1 MEEQNKQFNDTD
13 LNQETNLPTE
23 PIEVEEVQQP
33 TITSEVVNQ
42 PQTQDTEIDLDPD
55 IVLVASQE
63 QNGNDAPEIELTNEH
78 TNTDFSAERIAQPTL
93 PIMPY
98 IEKTEYQPINANGKS
113 RGMRVFAVIVA
124 LMVGLSAA
132 ITGGYFLGT
141 SKNGTPNVKVDL
153 AKKPSEENA
162 LTVSQVYAS
171 ANKSVVGIYTYNDEG
186 IAGTSSGVIY
196 SKDGYIVTNDHIY
209 ADVEAAKFKVYTYD
223 GKSFSAK
230 YVAGD
235 TRSDLA
241 VLKIDNPSGL
251 VTATFGNSSEVSVG
265 EMVVAIGRP
274 NGADQ
279 ASTASEGI
287 VSSISR
293 RVSTTSSYSCN
304 FIQTSSAINPG
315 SSGGALY
322 NIYGQVI
329 GITSAKLVGDAYEGV
344 GFAIPT
350 VTMKKVVDSLIKNG
364 EVKGR
369 ARLGIMYQ
377 EVNEL
382 AAEVSGMPSGLLIAS
397 IDKDSALYGKSV
409 GANDIITHVNG
420 NEIKNS
426 NIVLDTIEN
435 SKAGDTLNLKVYL
448 SKQKKSIDISV
459 KLLEDKG
466 SSSYIKKASGNNNNN
481 SSSSKQE
488 YNSSAFTF
496 PYGE

>member
-1 MEEQNKQFNDTD
+1 MDEQNKQFNDTD

-33 TITSEVVNQ
+33 EITGEVVNHS
-42 PQTQDTEIDLDPD
+42 QTQDAEIDLDPD

-63 QNGNDAPEIELTNEH
+63 QNSNHTPETESANEYA
-78 TNTDFSAERIAQPTL
+78 NADFSAERFVEPTP

-98 IEKTEYQPINANGKS
+98 ITKNEYQPMSTRGKS

-124 LMVGLSAA
+124 LMVVLSAA
-132 ITGGYFLGT
+132 VTGGYFLGA
-141 SKNGTPNVKVDL
+141 SKNGSPNVKVDL

-186 IAGTSSGVIY
+186 IAGTSSGVVY
-196 SKDGYIVTNDHIY
+196 SKEGYIVTNDHIY

-251 VTATFGNSSEVSVG
+251 VPATFGNSAEVTVG
-265 EMVVAIGRP
+265 EMVVAVGRP

-322 NIYGQVI
+322 NIYGQAI

-350 VTMKKVVDSLIKNG
+350 LTMKKVVDSLIKNG

-448 SKQKKSIDISV
+448 SKQKKSVDISV

-466 SSSYIKKASGNNNNN
+466 SSSYLKKASGNNNDN